1 MNYDNYDIIVVG
13 AGHAGVEAALAGA
26 RLGNKVLL
34 LTMNLDSISL
44 LACNP
49 SIGGTGKGHLVR
61 EIDAMGGEMGLVTD
75 KVTLQSKML
84 NTAKGPAV
92 HSLRV
97 QADKNKYHQEMKKVL
112 EEEENLDLR
121 QAEVTQ
127 LLIEDKKVLGVK
139 AVGLEFKARAVI
151 LATGTYLRS
160 LCFIG
165 DAVLD
170 SGPSGLYNSKK
181 LSEDLENHGFA
192 LRRFKTGTP
201 ARIHGKFVNYNK
213 LIPQWGDEKIVPF
226 SFMNDSLV
234 FDEFPCFLGYSNTTT
249 HQIIQENIHLSAM
262 YSGNI
267 SGTGARY
274 CPSIED
280 KITRFAGKERHQ
292 LFLEP
297 EGADTC
303 ELYVQGMSSSLPER
317 VQEEFLSSIE
327 GFEKVKIMRPGY
339 AIEYDC
345 IDPTVLELSLESREI
360 ENLFF
365 AGQINGSS
373 GYEEAAAQGLLAG
386 INADLKLKGKDPLIL
401 HRDQAYMGV
410 LVDDLVTKGTD
421 EPFRMM
427 TSRAEYRLVLRQ
439 DNADF
444 RLTSIG
450 YDLGLV
456 SRQRYERMQKR
467 KEAFEREMQR
477 LEEIVPL
484 AEVNAYFEKRGLG
497 LLHSSPKI
505 ITLLRRSDMTYKDLA
520 NLNLTDECPED
531 VQTMVEIEVKY
542 KGYIDKQM
550 RQVEQFRNLEDK
562 LLPKDIDYLIID
574 NLRIEARQ
582 KLQAAKPSSIGQAS
596 RISGVSPADITVLL
610 IYLEKRRRSEKTPS
624 QA

>member
-1 MNYDNYDIIVVG
+1 MNYDVIVVG
-13 AGHAGVEAALAGA
+13 AGHAGVEAALATA

-61 EIDAMGGEMGLVTD
+61 EVDALGGQMGLIAD

-92 HSLRV
+92 HSLRI
-97 QADKNKYHQEMKKVL
+97 QADKYRFHQEMKSVL

-121 QAEVTQ
+121 QAEVTE
-127 LLIEDKKVLGVK
+127 LIIENNIVKGVK
-139 AVGLEFKARAVI
+139 TKGLSFYGKAVI

-165 DAVLD
+165 HEVLD
-170 SGPSGLYNSKK
+170 SGPSGLANSKE
-181 LSEDLENHGFA
+181 LSENLEAHGFE

-201 ARIHGKFVNYNK
+201 ARIHGKFVNYEK
-213 LIPQWGDEKIVPF
+213 MIPQWGDEDPTPF
-226 SFMNDSLV
+226 SFLNDSLS
-234 FDEFPCFLGYSNTTT
+234 FHEMPCYLGYTNLGT
-249 HQIIQENIHLSAM
+249 HQLIQDNIELSAM
-262 YSGNI
+262 YSGHI
-267 SGTGARY
+267 RGTGARY

-280 KITRFAGKERHQ
+280 KITRFADKERHQ

-297 EGADTC
+297 EGDHTH
-303 ELYVQGMSSSLPER
+303 ELYVQGMSTSLPES
-317 VQEEFLSSIE
+317 VQEAFLSSIE
-327 GFEKVKIMRPGY
+327 GLENVKIMRPGY

-345 IDPTVLELSLESREI
+345 IDPRILKLSLESKEV

-373 GYEEAAAQGLLAG
+373 GYEEAAAQGLIAG
-386 INADLKLKGKDPLIL
+386 INAHLKLQGKEPVIL
-401 HRDQAYMGV
+401 GRDEAYIGV
-410 LVDDLVTKGTD
+410 LIDDLVTKGTD

-444 RLTSIG
+444 RLTPIG
-450 YDLGLV
+450 KEVGLASEERV
-456 SRQRYERMQKR
+456 SRLERR
-467 KEAFEREMQR
+467 KSSFEEEMQR
-477 LEEIVPL
+477 LEK
-484 AEVNAYFEKRGLG
+484 EKISLDVLNPYLSRKGLG
-497 LLHSSPKI
+497 EISSTP
-505 ITLLRRSDMTYKDLA
+505 TLVQLLRRSDMSYEDFKE
-520 NLNLTDECPED
+520 LNVPGEASDD
-531 VQTMVEIEVKY
+531 VRKIVEIEVKY

-550 RQVEQFRNLEDK
+550 RQVQQFRSLEEK
-562 LLPKDIDYLIID
+562 TLPEDLNYLDLD

-582 KLQAAKPSSIGQAS
+582 KLQAFRPTNLGQAS

-610 IYLEKRRRSEKTPS
+610 IYLEKRRRNGDV
-624 QA
+624 

>member
-1 MNYDNYDIIVVG
+1 MKYDIIVVG

-26 RLGNKVLL
+26 RMGRKVLL

-61 EIDAMGGEMGLVTD
+61 EVDALGGEMGLLAD
-75 KVTLQSKML
+75 RVTLQSKML

-92 HSLRV
+92 HSLRI
-97 QADKNKYHQEMKKVL
+97 QADKYRYHEEMKKVL
-112 EEEENLDLR
+112 ENTKNLDLR
-121 QAEVTQ
+121 QAEVTE
-127 LLIEDKKVLGVK
+127 LIVEDGKVKGVV
-139 AVGLEFKARAVI
+139 ASAMNFYAPAVI

-165 DAVLD
+165 DLVLD

-181 LSEDLENHGFA
+181 LSDNLEELGFK

-201 ARIHGKFVNYNK
+201 ARIHAAYVDYDK
-213 LIPQWGDEKIVPF
+213 LLIQNGDEKPIPL
-226 SFMNDSLV
+226 SFMNDSL
-234 FDEFPCFLGYSNTTT
+234 EFEEMPCYLGYSNTTT
-249 HQIIQENIHLSAM
+249 HDIIQENIHLSAM

-267 SGTGARY
+267 EGTGARY

-297 EGADTC
+297 EGASTS

-317 VQEEFLSSIE
+317 VQEEFLKSIE
-327 GFEKVKIMRPGY
+327 GFENVKIMRPGY

-345 IDPTVLELSLESREI
+345 IDPTILKLSLESRDI
-360 ENLFF
+360 EGLYF

-373 GYEEAAAQGLLAG
+373 GYEEAAAQGLMAG
-386 INADLKLKGKDPLIL
+386 INAHLKLDGREPLIL
-401 HRDQAYMGV
+401 RRDQAYIGV
-410 LVDDLVTKGTD
+410 LIDDLVTKGTN

-439 DNADF
+439 DNADM
-444 RLTSIG
+444 RLTDLG
-450 YDLGLV
+450 YEVGLV
-456 SRQRYERMQKR
+456 SEERFSR
-467 KEAFEREMQR
+467 KEARRRAFEEELVR
-477 LEEIVPL
+477 LEKTSLPL
-484 AEVNAYFEKRGLG
+484 DTINPYLEKKDLAV
-497 LLHSSPKI
+497 LSSSPKLI
-505 ITLLRRSDMTYKDLA
+505 SLLRRSDMSYEDLE
-520 NLNLTDECPED
+520 NLGFGSEISED
-531 VQTMVEIEVKY
+531 VKKMVEIEVKY
-542 KGYIDKQM
+542 KGYIEKQM
-550 RQVEQFRNLEDK
+550 RQVDQFRNLEDK
-562 LLPKDIDYLIID
+562 RLPEDLNYLEID

-582 KLQAAKPSSIGQAS
+582 KLQTMRPDNLGQAS

-610 IYLEKRRRSEKTPS
+610 IYLEKRRRSEETRS
-624 QA
+624 

>member
-1 MNYDNYDIIVVG
+1 MNYDIIVVG
-13 AGHAGVEAALAGA
+13 AGHAGVEAALGAA
-26 RLGNKVLL
+26 RLGRQVLL

-61 EIDAMGGEMGLVTD
+61 EIDALGGEMGLIAD
-75 KVTLQSKML
+75 KATIQSKML

-97 QADKNKYHQEMKKVL
+97 QADKYRYHEEMKKIL
-112 EEEENLDLR
+112 EDQDNLDLR
-121 QAEVTQ
+121 QAEVTE
-127 LLIEDKKVLGVK
+127 LIIEDKQVKGVK
-139 AVGLEFKARAVI
+139 TKGLTFYGKAVI

-165 DAVLD
+165 HEVID
-170 SGPSGLYNSKK
+170 SGPSGLANSKL
-181 LSEDLENHGFA
+181 LSQDLKSHGIE

-201 ARIHGKFVNYNK
+201 ARIHGKHVDYDK
-213 LIPQWGDEKIVPF
+213 LIPQWGDERVVPF
-226 SFMNDSLV
+226 SFLNDHLD
-234 FDEFPCFLGYSNTTT
+234 FNEIPCYLGYSNPET
-249 HQIIQENIHLSAM
+249 HQIIQDNIELSAM
-262 YSGNI
+262 YSGHI
-267 SGTGARY
+267 EGTGARY

-280 KITRFAGKERHQ
+280 KITRFAGKDRHQ

-297 EGADTC
+297 EGENTH
-303 ELYVQGMSSSLPER
+303 ELYVQGMSTSLPETI
-317 VQEEFLSSIE
+317 QEEFLSSIE
-327 GFEKVKIMRPGY
+327 GLEKVKIMRPGY

-345 IDPTVLELSLESREI
+345 IDPRILKLSLESKEI

-386 INADLKLKGKDPLIL
+386 INAHLKLEGKEPLIL
-401 HRDQAYMGV
+401 GRDEAYIGV
-410 LVDDLVTKGTD
+410 LIDDLVTKGTN

-444 RLTSIG
+444 RLTPKGIEV
-450 YDLGLV
+450 GLV
-456 SRQRYERMQKR
+456 EEERKNRLEQKQ
-467 KEAFEREMQR
+467 KAFDEEMERLNLTKLP
-477 LEEIVPL
+477 LEEINPYL
-484 AEVNAYFEKRGLG
+484 KEKGAG
-497 LLHSSPKI
+497 ELHSTP
-505 ITLLRRSDMTYKDLA
+505 TLHQLLKRSDMSY
-520 NLNLTDECPED
+520 ED
-531 VQTMVEIEVKY
+531 FEILGVAGSASAEVRNMVEIEVKY

-550 RQVEQFRNLEDK
+550 RQVEQFRSLEAK
-562 LLPKDIDYLIID
+562 VLPEDLDYLEID

-582 KLQAAKPSSIGQAS
+582 KLQQLRPLNLGQAS

-610 IYLEKRRRSEKTPS
+610 IYLEKRRRSGE
-624 QA
+624 A

>member
-1 MNYDNYDIIVVG
+1 MNYDIIVVG
-13 AGHAGVEAALAGA
+13 AGHAGVEAALATA

-61 EIDAMGGEMGLVTD
+61 EIDALGGEMGLIAD

-92 HSLRV
+92 HSLRI
-97 QADKNKYHQEMKKVL
+97 QADKYKYHQEMKKVL
-112 EEEENLDLR
+112 EEQDNLDLR
-121 QAEVTQ
+121 QAEVTE
-127 LLIEDKKVLGVK
+127 LIIEDKKAVGVK
-139 AVGLEFKARAVI
+139 TLGLEFRAKAVI

-160 LCFIG
+160 QCFIG
-165 DAVLD
+165 DEVLD
-170 SGPSGLYNSKK
+170 SGPSGLYNSKR
-181 LSEDLENHGFA
+181 LSENLEKHGFE

-201 ARIHGKFVNYNK
+201 ARIHGKYVNYDK
-213 LIPQWGDEKIVPF
+213 LIPQWGDKKPIPF
-226 SFMNDSLV
+226 SFLNDSLD
-234 FDEFPCFLGYSNTTT
+234 FEDTPCYLGYSNLAT
-249 HQIIQENIHLSAM
+249 HKIIRDNIHLSAM

-267 SGTGARY
+267 KGTGARY

-280 KITRFAGKERHQ
+280 KINRFADKERHQ

-297 EGADTC
+297 EGRGTH
-303 ELYVQGMSSSLPER
+303 ELYVQGMSSSLPEK

-327 GFEKVKIMRPGY
+327 GFENVKIMRPGY

-345 IDPTVLELSLESREI
+345 IDPTILTLSLESRDI

-373 GYEEAAAQGLLAG
+373 GYEEAAAQGLMAG
-386 INADLKLKGKDPLIL
+386 INAHLKLQGKDPLIL
-401 HRDQAYMGV
+401 HRDQAYIGV
-410 LVDDLVTKGTD
+410 LVDDLVTKGTN

-444 RLTSIG
+444 RLTGFG
-450 YDLGLV
+450 YEVGLAGEE
-456 SRQRYERMQKR
+456 RYRLMQKR
-467 KEAFEREMQR
+467 KEDFNTEMER
-477 LEEIVPL
+477 LEKLVPL
-484 AEVNAYFEKRGLG
+484 SLINPYLEEKGLG
-497 LLHSSPKI
+497 ILHSSPKI
-505 ITLLRRSDMTYKDLA
+505 ITILRRSDMNYQDLEK
-520 NLNLTDECPED
+520 LGLTGDCPED
-531 VQTMVEIEVKY
+531 VQAMVEIEVKY
-542 KGYIDKQM
+542 KGYIEKQM

-562 LLPKDIDYLIID
+562 LLPRDINYLDID

-582 KLQAAKPSSIGQAS
+582 KLQAMAPDNLGQAS

-610 IYLEKRRRSEKTPS
+610 IYLEKRRRREQTSS
-624 QA
+624 

>member
-1 MNYDNYDIIVVG
+1 MNYDIIVVG

-26 RLGNKVLL
+26 RLGNRVLL

-61 EIDAMGGEMGLVTD
+61 EVDALGGEMALVAD

-92 HSLRV
+92 HSLRI
-97 QADKNKYHQEMKKVL
+97 QADKYRYQEEMKKVL
-112 EEEENLDLR
+112 ENQKGLDLR
-121 QAEVTQ
+121 QAEVTE
-127 LLIEDKKVLGVK
+127 LLVEDGRVLGVL
-139 AVGLEFKARAVI
+139 ASGMEFRSGAVI
-151 LATGTYLRS
+151 LATGTYLKS

-165 DAVLD
+165 DEVLD

-181 LSEDLENHGFA
+181 LSDNLKELGFE

-201 ARIHGKFVNYNK
+201 ARIHGGFVNYDK
-213 LIPQWGDEKIVPF
+213 LVVQWGDEKPTPF
-226 SFMNDSLV
+226 SFMNDKLD
-234 FDEFPCFLGYSNTTT
+234 FEELPCYLGYSNPKT
-249 HQIIQENIHLSAM
+249 HDIIQDNIHLSAM

-267 SGTGARY
+267 EGTGARY

-297 EGADTC
+297 EGANTR

-317 VQEEFLSSIE
+317 IQEEFLSSIE
-327 GFEKVKIMRPGY
+327 GFENVKIMRPGY

-345 IDPTVLELSLESREI
+345 IDPRVLKLSLESRDI

-373 GYEEAAAQGLLAG
+373 GYEEAAAQGLMAG
-386 INADLKLKGKDPLIL
+386 INAHQKLHSKDPLVL
-401 HRDQAYMGV
+401 GRDQAYIGV
-410 LVDDLVTKGTD
+410 LIDDLVTKGTN

-427 TSRAEYRLVLRQ
+427 TSRAEYRLILRQ
-439 DNADF
+439 DNADI
-444 RLTSIG
+444 RLTDLG
-450 YDLGLV
+450 YSLGLV
-456 SRQRYERMQKR
+456 EEDRFKR
-467 KEAFEREMQR
+467 KEARLRAFEEELER
-477 LEEIVPL
+477 LNTTAPL
-484 AEVNAYFEKRGLG
+484 AIVNSYLEKRGLG
-497 LLHSSPKI
+497 ALNSSPKL
-505 ITLLRRSDMTYKDLA
+505 ITLLRRSDMSYEDLEK
-520 NLNLTDECPED
+520 LGYGTDIPED
-531 VQTMVEIEVKY
+531 VKKMVEIEVKY
-542 KGYIDKQM
+542 RGYIEKQL
-550 RQVEQFRNLEDK
+550 RQIDQFRNLEEKK
-562 LLPKDIDYLIID
+562 LPRDINYLEID

-582 KLQAAKPSSIGQAS
+582 KLQDMKPASLGQAS

-610 IYLEKRRRSEKTPS
+610 IYLEKRRRSEDT
-624 QA
+624 